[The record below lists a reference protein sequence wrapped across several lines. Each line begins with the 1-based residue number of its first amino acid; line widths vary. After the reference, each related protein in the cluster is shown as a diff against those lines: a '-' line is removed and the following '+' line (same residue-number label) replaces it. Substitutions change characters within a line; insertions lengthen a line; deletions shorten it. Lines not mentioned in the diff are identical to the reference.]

1 MKNNILI
8 IGFGDL
14 AMRLESF
21 LLEKDNSILGLTR
34 SPEKYEGSNVLY
46 WDWNLKTEFELSDNC
61 DNIPTNNFFLSAS
74 RCVVGSSSIIKFRF
88 DEPNKLAIPNLKANA
103 MLTDSPP
110 LSDFISK
117 TSVFE

>member
-46 WDWNLKTEFELSDNC
+46 WDWNLKTEFELSDN
-61 DNIPTNNFFLSAS
+61 NFD
-74 RCVVGSSSIIKFRF
+74 VIIFF
-88 DEPNKLAIPNLKANA
+88 FNLIYNYNF
-103 MLTDSPP
+103 S
-110 LSDFISK
+110 
-117 TSVFE
+117 